1 MTQPRAADDFATIR
15 AAWRSC
21 AGSARQGTLR
31 KASCGLSR
39 RVMVEPISALP
50 QRSALGRDGVR
61 QSELRVQLNRDRA
74 WSARRE

>member
-1 MTQPRAADDFATIR
+1 MTQPRAADDFPR
-15 AAWRSC
+15 FEPVCRSC
-21 AGSARQGTLR
+21 AGSARDGALR

-50 QRSALGRDGVR
+50 GRSARGRDGFR
-61 QSELRVQLNRDRA
+61 QSELRVQLDLDRA